1 MITRDKAYGTVG
13 LAVGSADHPRGQ
25 YLPEIRGSREGL
37 PPCLHDVGKVASAML
52 RRIIFHIEPLKS

>member
-1 MITRDKAYGTVG
+1 MITRDKAYGTI
-13 LAVGSADHPRGQ
+13 AAPVGSADHPLVKHRA
-25 YLPEIRGSREGL
+25 EIVLRLEFL